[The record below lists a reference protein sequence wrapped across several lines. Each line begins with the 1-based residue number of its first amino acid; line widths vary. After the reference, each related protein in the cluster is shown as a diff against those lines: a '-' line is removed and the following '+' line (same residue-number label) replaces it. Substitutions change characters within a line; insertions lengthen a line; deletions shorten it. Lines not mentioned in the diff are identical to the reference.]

1 MLTSRSGCG
10 DESDRGTAPDLR
22 ARIGGGGGV
31 RVGQLSAGN
40 WTRLERRSAFSRAVD
55 DAGVYVLPA
64 RFDDSE
70 LPGLLSDVAYID
82 LRDCTP
88 GQFADLVAA
97 KLADLAISPS
107 LISARADGGAAAGVG
122 AGDFT
127 VVPPRQRERVLRGLP
142 PKSPVFAGREADL
155 SKLLTLLGP
164 DGPADG
170 QPRVAVVTGLPGVGK
185 TELAVQAA
193 YVALENGWFPGGVLF
208 IDMRG
213 YDQDRAVMA
222 GAALDEMLRAV
233 KIPAEEIPA
242 GDDHRSRL
250 FASEMADKAAAG
262 ARILV
267 VINNVASAEIAEAL
281 IPVAG
286 ATLVTSRHAMTDLR
300 AQQIDLDEL
309 SEAAAVE
316 MLAGELREKRGTD
329 TRVADQHEDALA
341 IVRLCGELPLAL
353 HIVAALLAEAKA
365 RPLSS
370 MARDLRNT
378 STRLDELRYQD
389 ADSERGVRAAFE
401 LSFRKLGA
409 KQTRILRLLPVNF
422 GQEVSTEAV
431 AAMAELDV
439 RTARQRLEK
448 LHRAHLIRAGSSYG
462 RNGRWQMHSLI
473 RLYVSGLPGRRDD
486 KRVAFLRLLLYY
498 LESTGAATRLL
509 DPAAA
514 RPADGPF
521 ADRGE
526 ALDWLDAEYPNLA
539 PFGYMFLSEPEFAR
553 TLTADLVLW
562 LWRYFEL
569 RRYIDDWI
577 NFTTVAL
584 TIARAL
590 GDRAREGEALTKLSG
605 AFRQARRFDEAAG
618 ACRDAIVIQRERSD
632 RHAEGIA
639 LNNLA
644 AALIEANRY
653 DEAIVA
659 AQEAVAIF
667 QEMPDRHREGIAVT
681 HLGGALTG
689 TGQRAEGVAAYE
701 KAIRIF
707 RELDDQHGVSR
718 VLTSLGNALR
728 DDGRE
733 PEELIDLHRRS
744 AKIMAEAGDPHGEGV
759 ARINLTASLIEAG
772 LPAEA
777 IAAARDAV
785 TLMRDANDPH
795 SLGAALVNL
804 SIALLETGQAG
815 EAVEA
820 LGDAVTAYHRS
831 GDQDAEADARISLG
845 TALKADGNFD
855 AAIAAFRAVAERC
868 HETASRR
875 REGQALGNL
884 GHALLEAQQIEEAIT
899 TLRAAA
905 TVSGAAHDLEGE
917 AKALGFLGTAL
928 LPVNVDDAIAAFRD
942 AAELCR
948 QVGNGE
954 LAEVASGALQ
964 AAEAVKQLKAERS
977 ARLAAGR
984 FEEVVADYRASSR
997 HPIAVRAVVGG
1008 MAAELGISLSK
1019 AGRFGQ
1025 AIAILEEAA
1034 TALHEAGAPD
1044 RERTT
1049 RAELDAAREAQL
1061 EAQTA
1066 ADALE
1071 RVLRSADADG
1081 KALRTALDEASQHL
1095 GPHDVR
1101 FFRLLSANPGPDISL
1116 PAAAILAVAD
1126 RSVIQARLEELSGLA
1141 VARKHREL
1149 SRRISHLYWDDA
1161 RIARGALDV
1170 LTQMRLVE
1178 RDPVDPERWRLPA
1191 AIRPF
1196 AAQQG
1201 REHATRD
1208 LRGPMQTLL
1217 SIYYLVGALAA
1228 SAPLDSGIIAP
1239 ALRGSQAKGLRWL
1252 AAEYPNLVVTVHEAA
1267 NDDDDLSAVIAL
1279 DLTRALEHI
1288 MSLQRRFDDAI
1299 ALGPIAR
1306 RAAQRLHDRRAE
1318 AVVLRNLGGTLVQ
1331 VRRQDEAV
1339 TALRDALAIYRDLG
1353 DLDGEGTTLTN
1364 LGSALTYAGQFAESG
1379 TVLRD
1384 AIDIHRRRGNRF
1396 SEAVAL
1402 TSLGALLDMTGQI
1415 EEAITTFKDAD
1426 LIYRKIGDQHHRSG
1440 ALAQLAHALRK
1451 AGHDH
1456 EAIKAYR
1463 RAATLA
1469 RVTGDLPLAAAV
1481 LTSLAEIYRAAGQQ
1495 AEADDVLEE
1504 AAQLAPVSMT
1514 TPRERSDPDS
1524 SIPG

>member
-1 MLTSRSGCG
+1 MTS
-10 DESDRGTAPDLR
+10 
-22 ARIGGGGGV
+22 
-31 RVGQLSAGN
+31 
-40 WTRLERRSAFSRAVD
+40 
-55 DAGVYVLPA
+55 
-64 RFDDSE
+64 
-70 LPGLLSDVAYID
+70 
-82 LRDCTP
+82 
-88 GQFADLVAA
+88 
-97 KLADLAISPS
+97 
-107 LISARADGGAAAGVG
+107 
-122 AGDFT
+122 
-127 VVPPRQRERVLRGLP
+127 
-142 PKSPVFAGREADL
+142 
-155 SKLLTLLGP
+155 
-164 DGPADG
+164 
-170 QPRVAVVTGLPGVGK
+170 
-185 TELAVQAA
+185 
-193 YVALENGWFPGGVLF
+193 
-208 IDMRG
+208 
-213 YDQDRAVMA
+213 

-242 GDDHRSRL
+242 GDDHRAWL

-262 ARILV
+262 APILV
-267 VINNVASAEIAEAL
+267 VIDNVASAKIAEAL
-281 IPVAG
+281 IPAAG
-286 ATLVTSRHAMTDLR
+286 ATLVTSRHAMTDLH

-316 MLAGELREKRGTD
+316 MLAGELRERRATD

-353 HIVAALLAEAKA
+353 HIVAALLAEAKV

-370 MARDLRNT
+370 MARDLRDT
-378 STRLDELRYQD
+378 STRLDELTYQD

-409 KQTRILRLLPVNF
+409 KQTRILRLLPINF
-422 GQEVSTEAV
+422 GQEVSTEAI

-439 RTARQRLEK
+439 RTTRQRLEK

-473 RLYVSGLPGRRDD
+473 SLYVSGLPGRRSD

-498 LESTGAATRLL
+498 LENTGAATRLL
-509 DPAAA
+509 DPTATRA
-514 RPADGPF
+514 ADGPF

-526 ALDWLDAEYPNLA
+526 ALDWLDTEYPNLS
-539 PFGYMFLSEPEFAR
+539 PFGNVFLNEPEFAR

-569 RRYIDDWI
+569 RRYTDDWI

-590 GDRAREGEALTKLSG
+590 GDRGREGEALTKLSG
-605 AFRQARRFDEAAG
+605 AFRQARRFDEAAD
-618 ACRDAIVIQRERSD
+618 ACRDAIAIQRERSD

-644 AALIEANRY
+644 AALIEADRH
-653 DEAIVA
+653 DGATAA
-659 AQEAVAIF
+659 AQEALAIF
-667 QEMPDRHREGIAVT
+667 QETRDRHREGIATT

-701 KAIRIF
+701 KAIQIF

-744 AKIMAEAGDPHGEGV
+744 AEIMAEAGDPHGEGV

-804 SIALLETGQAG
+804 GIALLDTGQAG

-820 LGDAVTAYHRS
+820 IGDAVTAYDQS
-831 GDQDAEADARISLG
+831 GDQDAEAGARISLG
-845 TALKADGNFD
+845 TALKADGNLN
-855 AAIAAFRAVAERC
+855 AAIAAFRATAEWCR
-868 HETASRR
+868 ETTNHR

-884 GHALLEAQQIEEAIT
+884 GHALLEAQQTEEAIT
-899 TLRAAA
+899 TLHAAA
-905 TVSGAAHDLEGE
+905 TISREAHDLEGE
-917 AKALGFLGTAL
+917 AQALGFLGTAL
-928 LPVNVDDAIAAFRD
+928 IPGHVDDAIAAFRD
-942 AAELCR
+942 AAELCW
-948 QVGNGE
+948 QVGNRE
-954 LAEVASGALQ
+954 LAEVTTGALQ
-964 AAEAVKQLKAERS
+964 AAEAVKRLKDEVS

-984 FEEVVADYRASSR
+984 FEEIIADYRASSAGT
-997 HPIAVRAVVGG
+997 IATRAVVGG
-1008 MAAELGISLSK
+1008 LAAELGISLRK
-1019 AGRFGQ
+1019 AGRFSQ
-1025 AIAILEEAA
+1025 AIAMLEEAA
-1034 TALHEAGAPD
+1034 IALHEAGAWTGNAP
-1044 RERTT
+1044 RVPSLT
-1049 RAELDAAREAQL
+1049 RHGKPSLRRRPRRMLWNACCARP
-1061 EAQTA
+1061 T
-1066 ADALE
+1066 
-1071 RVLRSADADG
+1071 
-1081 KALRTALDEASQHL
+1081 RTARRCAPGSMRPVSTWVPTMSAS
-1095 GPHDVR
+1095 
-1101 FFRLLSANPGPDISL
+1101 SAYSRPTPAADISL
-1116 PAAAILAVAD
+1116 PAAAILAAAD
-1126 RSVIQARLEELSGLA
+1126 RSVVHARLEELSGLV

-1149 SRRISHLYWDDA
+1149 SRRISDLYWDDT

-1170 LTQMRLVE
+1170 LAQMRLVE
-1178 RDPVDPERWRLPA
+1178 RDPADSERWRLPA
-1191 AIRPF
+1191 AIRPL

-1201 REHATRD
+1201 REHATED
-1208 LRGPMQTLL
+1208 LRSPMQTLL
-1217 SIYYLVGALAA
+1217 SIYYLAGALAA
-1228 SAPLDSGIIAP
+1228 SAPLDSGVIAP

-1252 AAEYPNLVVTVHEAA
+1252 AAEYPNLVATVHEAT
-1267 NDDDDLSAVIAL
+1267 NDDDDLGAVIAL
-1279 DLTRALEHI
+1279 DLTRALEHM
-1288 MSLQRRFDDAI
+1288 MSLERRFDDAI

-1306 RAAQRLHDRRAE
+1306 RAAQRLHDRHAE

-1331 VRRQDEAV
+1331 VGRQDEAI
-1339 TALRDALAIYRDLG
+1339 TALRNALAIYQDLG
-1353 DLDGEGTTLTN
+1353 DPGGEGTTLTN
-1364 LGSALTYAGQFAESG
+1364 LGSALTYAGQFAEAG

-1402 TSLGALLDMTGQI
+1402 ASLGALLDMTGHI

-1440 ALAQLAHALRK
+1440 ALAQLGDALRK
-1451 AGHDH
+1451 AGHDDD
-1456 EAIKAYR
+1456 AIKAYR

-1469 RVTGDLPLAAAV
+1469 RVTGDWPLAAAA
-1481 LTSLAEIYRAAGQQ
+1481 LTSLAEVYRATGRQ
-1495 AEADDVLEE
+1495 AEADDVVQD
-1504 AAQLAPVSMT
+1504 AAQLAPGIDDDAA
-1514 TPRERSDPDS
+1514 ERGSDPDS
-1524 SIPG
+1524 AVPG